1 MALTPR
7 EQEMMNDTD
16 VVGHIERAAAAI
28 KAEAE
33 ARGDT
38 FYMLPTTIWAERG
51 DFANVY
57 EYERSMALGEF
68 SDVHKETYGFRP
80 RGDCSSMT
88 LTDIDAV
95 IHELFEHQQAVQ
107 WLG

>member
-1 MALTPR
+1 MDTTPR
-7 EQEMMNDTD
+7 EQAMMNDTD

-28 KAEAE
+28 KVAAEAS
-33 ARGDT
+33 GDT

-68 SDVHKETYGFRP
+68 SDIHKETYGFRP
-80 RGDCSSMT
+80 RGDYSSMT
-88 LTDIDAV
+88 LTDIDAE
-95 IHELFEHQQAVQ
+95 IHEMLSPNTC
-107 WLG
+107 WGL